1 MNTLMRRAM
10 IAAGVGA
17 VIAIPLA
24 GHASDGT
31 ITFSGAV
38 TGNTCTVVVNNTT
51 ASATVTLPTVD
62 SSALGGTG
70 TTAAGTFFSMTVS
83 GCTSPAVN
91 DFGAGAPTTVQIYFE
106 AGADVDEATGALINT
121 ATGGSNVEVKLFNAS
136 GNDVVGTQVMPGTN
150 TNQPGTQ
157 PIGTGGTQWFYAG
170 YSATGAAAGAA
181 GTVTPGVV
189 TTAVTYSLIYN

>member
-38 TGNTCTVVVNNTT
+38 TGNTCTVVVNNTA

-62 SSALGGTG
+62 SSALGTTG

-83 GCTSPAVN
+83 DCTATPLN
-91 DFGAGAPTTVQIYFE
+91 DFGAGAPTDVSIYFE

-121 ATGGSNVEVKLFNAS
+121 ATGGSNVEVKLYNAS
-136 GNDVVGTQVMPGTN
+136 GNDVVGTQIMPGTN
-150 TNQPGTQ
+150 TNQPAAL
-157 PIGTGGTQWFYAG
+157 PMADGGTQWFYAG
-170 YSATGAAAGAA
+170 YSATGAAAGT
-181 GTVTPGVV
+181 GTVTAGAVS
-189 TTAVTYSLIYN
+189 TEVTYSLVYN